1 MSHQVVL
8 ALYDSQSAAAAALRE
23 LHSLGV
29 AREDLSIVARSHD
42 EEGEL
47 AREMD
52 ATPGAEIEDSRIAAR
67 LGELGGQLLAAIAI
81 VMPGI
86 GPIVAAGPL
95 AADLGEVA
103 GHVAGGIVPM
113 LTRAGVSEPDARA
126 FEQAVEQG
134 AILVGVHARAI
145 RADAVRDTLM
155 THGGRGLALAFWV
168 N

>member
-1 MSHQVVL
+1 MVL
-8 ALYDSQSAAAAALRE
+8 ALFDGQSTAAAALRE
-23 LHSLGV
+23 LHGLGV
-29 AREDLSIVARSHD
+29 SREDLSIVARSHD

-86 GPIVAAGPL
+86 GPIVVAGPL

-103 GHVAGGIVPM
+103 GHVVGGIVPM

-134 AILVGVHARAI
+134 AILIGVHARTI
-145 RADAVRDTLM
+145 RADAVRDTLIK
-155 THGGRGLALAFWV
+155 HGGRGVALAFWA

>member
-1 MSHQVVL
+1 MGHQVVL
-8 ALYDSQSAAAAALRE
+8 ALFDNQSTAAAALQE
-23 LHSLGV
+23 LHGLGV

-113 LTRAGVSEPDARA
+113 LTRAGVSEPDAKA
-126 FEQAVEQG
+126 FEQAVELG
-134 AILVGVHARAI
+134 AILIGVHARTI

-155 THGGRGLALAFWV
+155 RHGGRGFALAFWA

>member
-1 MSHQVVL
+1 VSHQVVL
-8 ALYDSQSAAAAALRE
+8 ALYDSQSAAAAALLE

-52 ATPGAEIEDSRIAAR
+52 ATPGTEIEDSRIAAR

-134 AILVGVHARAI
+134 AILIGVHARGI

-155 THGGRGLALAFWV
+155 KHGGRGLALAFWA